1 MPTHT
6 FLPAQQLSSG
16 LLARCQLLH
25 PGPEERPGP
34 ILPDIPDYQT
44 LMLPVLRLAAEGETT
59 IPKAVERIGADFG
72 LMPDQMAELL
82 PSGRIQLVNNR
93 AHWAKTYLAK
103 AGLLEQPRRGVFK
116 ATARGIDVLQRN
128 LERIDNSVLAEF
140 EEFRAFAKTKLTA
153 SGDLPSSAPTMPAA
167 AVLQIDSSPAIAPPD
182 ERIDGAAKELE
193 AELRGDLLDRIFAIE
208 PQATRARFFERLVI
222 RLLVAMGYGGGRD
235 EAAFHTGGRGDGG
248 VDGVI
253 HQDALGLDPVYVQ
266 AKCYDRDSSIGPEK
280 IQAFKGALDDK
291 GATRGVV
298 ITTARFS
305 EAAQRSGRASQKQ
318 IALIDGDKLAELMVR
333 FGVGVQVDRTVVI
346 KKLDEDFFEGWEA

>member
-1 MPTHT
+1 MAYDLATVELIP
-6 FLPAQQLSSG
+6 FCGARNRSG
-16 LLARCQLLH
+16 T
-25 PGPEERPGP
+25 

-44 LMLPVLRLAAEGETT
+44 LMLPVLRLAAVGETT
-59 IPKAVERIGADFG
+59 IPKVVEQIAVEFA
-72 LMPDQMAELL
+72 LTPDQMAELL
-82 PSGRIQLVNNR
+82 PSGRGIRLINNR
-93 AHWAKTYLAK
+93 AHWAKTYLVK
-103 AGLLEQPRRGVFK
+103 AGLLEQPRRGVFQ
-116 ATARGIDVLQRN
+116 ATARGREVLQRKPK
-128 LERIDNSVLAEF
+128 RIDNAVLAEF

-153 SGDLPSSAPTMPAA
+153 AGNLPISDRSLPVADVVHLDRNT
-167 AVLQIDSSPAIAPPD
+167 VTVPPD

-193 AELRGDLLDRIFAIE
+193 AELRGDLLDRIFSIE
-208 PQATRARFFERLVI
+208 PQATRARFFEQLVI

-235 EAAFHTGGRGDGG
+235 QSAFHTGGRGDGG

-266 AKCYDRDSSIGPEK
+266 AKCYDRDSGIGPEK

-291 GATRGVV
+291 GATRGVF
-298 ITTARFS
+298 ITTAKFS

-346 KKLDEDFFEGWEA
+346 KRLDEDFFEGWEA

>member
-1 MPTHT
+1 MPD
-6 FLPAQQLSSG
+6 L
-16 LLARCQLLH
+16 
-25 PGPEERPGP
+25 
-34 ILPDIPDYQT
+34 PDYQT
-44 LMLPVLRLAAEGETT
+44 LMLPLLRTAAQGETN
-59 IPKAVERIGADFG
+59 IMRVVEQIGAEFR
-72 LMPDQMAELL
+72 LTPDQMTEAF
-82 PSGRIQLVNNR
+82 PNGRFKLHNR
-93 AHWAKTYLAK
+93 ARWAKTYLVK
-103 AGLLEQPRRGVFK
+103 AGLLEQPRRGVFR
-116 ATARGIDVLQRN
+116 ATARGLDVLRRQPA
-128 LERIDNSVLAEF
+128 RIDNALLAEF
-140 EEFRAFAKTKLTA
+140 EEFRAFAKIKLAAT
-153 SGDLPSSAPTMPAA
+153 GELPTPTSSLDAAGLTQLDSPTIR
-167 AVLQIDSSPAIAPPD
+167 VSPD